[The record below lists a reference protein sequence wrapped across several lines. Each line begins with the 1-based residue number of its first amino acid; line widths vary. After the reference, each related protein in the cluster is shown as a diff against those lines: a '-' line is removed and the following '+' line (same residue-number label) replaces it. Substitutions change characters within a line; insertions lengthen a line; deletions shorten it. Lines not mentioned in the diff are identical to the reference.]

1 MSITIIDAVV
11 FVMFIVGILV
21 GWRRGLVT
29 EIVAIIGLIAVL
41 VISWLIK
48 SQVSV
53 YFYKYLPFFNF
64 AGPIKGITS
73 LNILLYELLSFCLII
88 TVLGAV
94 LGIIMKVTGLFEK
107 VLRVTVLLSFPSKV
121 MGGIIGF
128 FEAYVI
134 IFVVLCVLSQ
144 PFITFV
150 DLTGSK
156 LSNTILSK
164 TPLLSEKVNGVIK
177 SGEEIFDLVKSSK
190 KYTTSELN
198 YKTLDTLLK
207 YDVVEPDS
215 VDYLQ
220 KKGKLKIS
228 GASALADKYR

>member
-121 MGGIIGF
+121 MMNTPSL
-128 FEAYVI
+128 YVSI
-134 IFVVLCVLSQ
+134 NF
-144 PFITFV
+144 
-150 DLTGSK
+150 
-156 LSNTILSK
+156 
-164 TPLLSEKVNGVIK
+164 
-177 SGEEIFDLVKSSK
+177 
-190 KYTTSELN
+190 
-198 YKTLDTLLK
+198 LK
-207 YDVVEPDS
+207 YSFCCSSSQLPKHTS
-215 VDYLQ
+215 TYFL
-220 KKGKLKIS
+220 
-228 GASALADKYR
+228 